1 MTNKQNILMGLFM
14 NPRFTCNHLSHNN
27 ISFSPFPFF
36 FSCFPHLRLL
46 LSSFLALHLFSFS
59 WSLTCCCSCCSWMYL
74 EFADTRWASNPV
86 DLSWPDEVSRAWTN
100 TDTRLSLCRKLGVY
114 VYVCVSVCCRSFQR
128 RIIVG
133 IIGVWQL
140 FKTQDGAVIHFLWQ
154 MESDLSVSA
163 SRSKDQKI
171 LNRGNNERLFE
182 MCCFKVTT
190 KARISQLM

>member
-1 MTNKQNILMGLFM
+1 MGLFM

-100 TDTRLSLCRKLGVY
+100 TDTRLSLCRRLGVY

-133 IIGVWQL
+133 TIGVWQF

-154 MESDLSVSA
+154 METDLSVSA
-163 SRSKDQKI
+163 SRSKKPK
-171 LNRGNNERLFE
+171 NPE
-182 MCCFKVTT
+182 
-190 KARISQLM
+190 